1 MLYVY
6 IGLAGALGAI
16 SRYSL
21 GLLLFPT
28 SSFPFGTLFI
38 NIVGCYLLATLLSR
52 SRKIPESMKTA
63 IGTGFL
69 GSFTTFSTLSLETV
83 KLVESGQE
91 AMAFLYIMFSVLGG
105 IVASKLGWRDE
116 EC

>member
-21 GLLLFPT
+21 GLLLFPM

-52 SRKIPESMKTA
+52 SKKITDPMKTA

-91 AMAFLYIMFSVLGG
+91 TMAFLYILFSIFGG
-105 IVASKLGWRDE
+105 MVASKLGWRRE
-116 EC
+116 VC